1 MPVPVDP
8 LQTYRTTVEQLAQTG
23 TATEHSYRAALARLL
38 ETLAPGTTV
47 INEPRRIACG
57 APDLAVTAVM
67 GMTRLTVGYVETKDL
82 GLDLESLQRD
92 ATQARPR
99 TENGRQLQ
107 RYLRS
112 LENLVLTNYLDFR
125 WYVEGTLRLQAQLA
139 TIDRQRRLTTTP
151 QAQQEVRALL
161 EGFLSHRAAPIS
173 RPAELAQRMARLAHL
188 IRDIVVEAFQR
199 QQASPLLRD
208 LYHSFREVLLPDL
221 TESAFADM
229 FAQTLT
235 YGLFAARF
243 HHRGAQP
250 FRRTDAAREIPRTNP
265 FLRRLFGAIA
275 GVELD
280 DEPFVGF
287 VDELAELLALTD
299 LDQVLAHFGKRSR
312 REDPMVHF
320 YETFLAAYDPQLRE
334 VRGVYYTPD
343 PVVSYMVRSV
353 DHLLRE
359 QFGCP
364 EGLAEASQVE
374 VTLSDEQGEPRRETV
389 PRVLILDPACGTG
402 TFLYHTIALI
412 RERYRQ
418 TGNAGLWSSYVREML
433 LPRLFGFELLMAPY
447 AMAHLKLG
455 MQLSGLDLPPEE
467 RAHWAYDFHSEDR
480 LRIYLTNTL
489 EEALKR
495 AELTFGHYIS
505 EEANQAATV
514 KRGYPVMVVLGNP
527 PYSGHSANQGAWIRD
542 LLHGKE
548 HGSERRSANYFE
560 VDGQPLRE
568 RNPKWLNDD
577 YVKFIRFGQWRIE
590 QTGYGILAF
599 ITNHGYLDNPTFRG
613 MRQSLLQ
620 SFDEIYVLN
629 LHGNSKKRERAPDG
643 SRDENV
649 FDIQQGVAIGIFV
662 KRQRPATAE
671 RKPPARVFYADLW
684 GPREIYEQGGE
695 ERRLVGGK
703 YAWLAEHDVQTTP
716 WEELAPCAPLYL
728 FIPQRQDLS
737 QEYTQGVSLPALF
750 PVNSVGI
757 VTARDGLTIHWTAEE
772 VWQTVQTFVALPPE
786 EARERYQLGP
796 DVRDWQVAAAQRD
809 LKQSGPSKEHL
820 VPILYRPFDVRYTY
834 YTGRSRGFHCMPRGE
849 VMQHLIGSEN
859 KALVTTRSVEIGQGW
874 EHIFCSS
881 HIVQHHTVS
890 LKEVNYLFPLYLCP
904 QPRPSQ
910 HALPELQIARNQGSR
925 RPNLAASLLADW
937 SARLG
942 LAFVQE
948 GVGDREQTFGPED
961 VFAYL
966 YAILHAP
973 SYRERYAEFLKSDFP
988 RVPFTSNRELFATLC
1003 RLGERLVTLHLLRSS
1018 DPARRPTYPV
1028 AGSNRVERV
1037 AFVAGPSPEQGR
1049 VFINATQYFAG
1060 VPEAVWTF
1068 EVGGYQVCAK
1078 WLKDRKGRVLSFQDI
1093 VQYQQIV
1100 AALAETLH
1108 VMEQIDEAI
1117 EEHGGWPLH

>member
-1 MPVPVDP
+1 M
-8 LQTYRTTVEQLAQTG
+8 YRNTIAQLAQTG
-23 TATEHSYRAALARLL
+23 VATEHTYRAALARLL
-38 ETLAPGTTV
+38 EALVPGIRV

-57 APDLAVTAVM
+57 APDLAVTTTLGA
-67 GMTRLTVGYVETKDL
+67 TSLTIGYVETKDL
-82 GLDLESLQRD
+82 GLDLEGIERD
-92 ATQARPR
+92 AAQSRPR

-125 WYVEGTLRLQAQLA
+125 WYVGGSLRLQARLVPVDQ
-139 TIDRQRRLTTTP
+139 QRRQTALP
-151 QAQQEVRALL
+151 QSQQEVRSLL
-161 EGFLSHRAAPIS
+161 ERFLSHRAAPITN
-173 RPAELAQRMARLAHL
+173 PAELAQRMARLAHL
-188 IRDIVVEAFQR
+188 IRDVVVEAFR
-199 QQASPLLRD
+199 GRQASPLLRD
-208 LYHSFREVLLPDL
+208 LYRSFREVLLPDL
-221 TESAFADM
+221 TEPAFADM

-235 YGLFAARF
+235 YGLFAARAQ
-243 HHRGAQP
+243 HQGPQP

-265 FLRRLFGAIA
+265 FLRKLFSTIA

-299 LDQVLAHFGKRSR
+299 LEQVLADFGRRSR

-343 PVVSYMVRSV
+343 PVVSYIVRSV
-353 DHLLRE
+353 DRLLRE
-359 QFGCP
+359 QFGCA
-364 EGLAEASQVE
+364 EGLADASQVQ
-374 VTLSDEQGEPRRETV
+374 VTLHDEQGEPRSETV

-412 RERYRQ
+412 REQYRHA
-418 TGNAGLWSSYVREML
+418 GNAGLWSSYVREAL

-467 RAHWAYDFHSEDR
+467 RATWAYDFRSEDR

-505 EEANQAATV
+505 EEANQAASV

-613 MRQSLLQ
+613 MRQSLLK
-620 SFDEIYVLN
+620 SFDEIYLLN

-662 KRQRPATAE
+662 KRQRPAIGE
-671 RKPPARVFYADLW
+671 QKPPARVFYADLW
-684 GPREIYEQGGE
+684 GPREIYEQQGE

-703 YAWLAEHDVQTTP
+703 YAWLAEHDVKTTQ
-716 WEELAPCAPLYL
+716 WEELYPCSPFYF
-728 FIPQRQDLS
+728 FIPQRSTLRA
-737 QEYTQGVSLPALF
+737 EYEQWPRLPEIM
-750 PVNSVGI
+750 PVNVLGFQ
-757 VTARDGLTIHWTAEE
+757 THRDHFAID
-772 VWQTVQTFVALPPE
+772 FD
-786 EARERYQLGP
+786 RERLLQRLEELRQGALSDEEYAAKYGLNQGP
-796 DVRDWQVAAAQRD
+796 AWNVGLARQRLRREQDWQRW
-809 LKQSGPSKEHL
+809 LLPC
-820 VPILYRPFDVRYTY
+820 LYRPFDWRYCY
-834 YTGRSRGFHCMPRGE
+834 LHDAIMDRPRKELLLHVAWRDNICLLSSRQQATPQYRHVWVAHRVANDC
-849 VMQHLIGSEN
+849 VLS
-859 KALVTTRSVEIGQGW
+859 TTSREANQV
-874 EHIFCSS
+874 
-881 HIVQHHTVS
+881 
-890 LKEVNYLFPLYLCP
+890 FPLYLY
-904 QPRPSQ
+904 SG
-910 HALPELQIARNQGSR
+910 NQNLAGAQQQAFSAER
-925 RPNLAASLLADW
+925 RPNLAPSLLADW

-942 LAFVQE
+942 LTFVQE

-961 VFAYL
+961 VFHYL

-988 RVPFTSNRELFATLC
+988 RVPLTSNRELFAALC
-1003 RLGERLVTLHLLRSS
+1003 QLGERLVALHLLRTS
-1018 DPARRPTYPV
+1018 DPARRPSYPV
-1028 AGSNRVERV
+1028 AGSNRVERM
-1037 AFVAGPSPEQGR
+1037 AFVADPSSEQGR

-1060 VPEAVWTF
+1060 VPEEVWTF

-1078 WLKDRKGRVLSFQDI
+1078 WLKDRKGRVLTFQDI

-1100 AALAETLH
+1100 AALAETIQL
-1108 VMEQIDEAI
+1108 MEQIDDVI
-1117 EEHGGWPLH
+1117 DEHGGWPLH

>member
-1 MPVPVDP
+1 M
-8 LQTYRTTVEQLAQTG
+8 YRSTIAQLAQTG
-23 TATEHSYRAALARLL
+23 VATEHTYRAALARLL
-38 ETLAPGTTV
+38 ETLATGIRV

-57 APDLAVTAVM
+57 APDLAVTTTS
-67 GMTRLTVGYVETKDL
+67 GTTSLTIGYVETKDL
-82 GLDLESLQRD
+82 GLDLDAIERD
-92 ATQARPR
+92 AARSQPR

-107 RYLRS
+107 RYLSS
-112 LENLVLTNYLDFR
+112 LENLVLTNYLEFR
-125 WYVEGTLRLQAQLA
+125 WYVGGNRRRHACLAPLQGQ
-139 TIDRQRRLTTTP
+139 QRSQVSP
-151 QAQQEVRALL
+151 QAHQEVRTLL
-161 EGFLSHRAAPIS
+161 ESFLAHRAAPIS
-173 RPAELAQRMARLAHL
+173 KPAELAQRMARLAHL
-188 IRDIVVEAFQR
+188 IREVVEEAFR
-199 QQASPLLRD
+199 RKQASPMLRD
-208 LYHSFREVLLPDL
+208 LYHSFREVLLPEL
-221 TESAFADM
+221 TEAAFADM

-243 HHRGAQP
+243 HHRGPQP

-265 FLRRLFGAIA
+265 FLRKLFGTIA

-299 LDQVLAHFGKRSR
+299 LDQVLADFGKRSR

-334 VRGVYYTPD
+334 LRGVYYTPD
-343 PVVSYMVRSV
+343 PVVSYIVRSV
-353 DHLLRE
+353 DQLLRAS
-359 QFGCP
+359 FDCP
-364 EGLAEASQVE
+364 EGLADATQVQ
-374 VTLSDEQGEPRRETV
+374 VTLTTEQGESRVETV

-412 RERYRQ
+412 REQYRR
-418 TGNAGLWSSYVREML
+418 TGNAGLWSGYVRAAL

-455 MQLSGLDLPPEE
+455 MQLAGLDLPPEE
-467 RAHWAYDFHSEDR
+467 RAIWAYDFQSDER
-480 LRIYLTNTL
+480 LHIYLTNTL

-505 EEANQAATV
+505 DEANQAATV

-548 HGSERRSANYFE
+548 RGRERRSANYFE

-613 MRQSLLQ
+613 MRQSLLE
-620 SFDEIYVLN
+620 SFDEIYLLN

-662 KRQRPATAE
+662 KRQQPGIGQE
-671 RKPPARVFYADLW
+671 KPPARVFYADLW
-684 GPREIYEQGGE
+684 GPREVYEQYGE

-703 YAWLAEHDVQTTP
+703 YAWLAEHDVQTTA
-716 WEELAPCAPLYL
+716 WEELAPCSPLYL
-728 FIPQRQDLS
+728 LVPQRQDLS
-737 QEYTQGVSLPALF
+737 QEYSQGVSLPSLF

-757 VTARDGLTIHWTAEE
+757 TTARDALTIHWTREE
-772 VWQTVQTFVALPPE
+772 AWQTVQTFVALPPE
-786 EARERYQLGP
+786 EARSHYQLGP
-796 DVRDWQVAAAQRD
+796 DVRDWQVEAAQRD
-809 LKQSGPSKEHL
+809 LKQSGPSPAHL
-820 VPILYRPFDVRYTY
+820 APILYRPFDLRFTY

-849 VMQHLIGSEN
+849 VMRHLLAGEN
-859 KALVTTRSVEIGQGW
+859 IALVTTRSVEIGQGW
-874 EHIFCSS
+874 EHIFCSRYL
-881 HIVQHHTVS
+881 VQHHTVS
-890 LKEVNYLFPLYLCP
+890 LKEVNYLFPLYLYP
-904 QPRPSQ
+904 QASQ
-910 HALPELQIARNQGSR
+910 PALPELHLEGSQSQR
-925 RPNLAASLLADW
+925 HPNLAPSLLADW
-937 SARLG
+937 SGRLG
-942 LAFVQE
+942 LTFVQE
-948 GVGDREQTFGPED
+948 GVGDREHTFGPED
-961 VFAYL
+961 VFHYL

-973 SYRERYAEFLKSDFP
+973 GYRERYAAFLKSDFP
-988 RVPFTSNRELFATLC
+988 RVPLTSNRQLFAALC
-1003 RLGERLVTLHLLRSS
+1003 QLGERLVALHLLRTS

-1028 AGSNRVERV
+1028 AGSNQVERV
-1037 AFVAGPSPEQGR
+1037 AFVANPSPEQGR

-1078 WLKDRKGRVLSFQDI
+1078 WLKDRKGRTLTFQDI

-1100 AALAETLH
+1100 AALAETIQL
-1108 VMEQIDEAI
+1108 MEQIDDVI
-1117 EEHGGWPLH
+1117 EEHGGWLLR

>member
-1 MPVPVDP
+1 MPADP
-8 LQTYRTTVEQLAQTG
+8 LGVYRSTIAQLAQTG
-23 TATEHSYRAALARLL
+23 VATEHTYRAALARLL
-38 ETLAPGTTV
+38 EALAPETRV

-57 APDLAVTAVM
+57 APDLAVTTMLGA
-67 GMTRLTVGYVETKDL
+67 TSLTIGYVETKDL
-82 GLDLESLQRD
+82 GLDLEGIERD
-92 ATQARPR
+92 AAQSRPR
-99 TENGRQLQ
+99 TDNGRQLQ

-125 WYVEGTLRLQAQLA
+125 WYVGGSLRLQARLA
-139 TIDRQRRLTTTP
+139 TVDQQRRLAVLP
-151 QAQQEVRALL
+151 QSQQEVRSLL
-161 EGFLSHRAAPIS
+161 ERFLSHRAAPITN
-173 RPAELAQRMARLAHL
+173 PAELAQRMARLAHL
-188 IRDIVVEAFQR
+188 IRDVVVEAFR
-199 QQASPLLRD
+199 GKQASPLLRD
-208 LYHSFREVLLPDL
+208 LYRSFREVLLPDL
-221 TESAFADM
+221 TEPAFADM

-235 YGLFAARF
+235 YGLFAARAQ
-243 HHRGAQP
+243 HQGPQP

-265 FLRRLFGAIA
+265 FLRKLFSTIA

-299 LDQVLAHFGKRSR
+299 LEQVLADFGRRSR

-343 PVVSYMVRSV
+343 PVVSYIVRSV
-353 DHLLRE
+353 DRLLRE
-359 QFGCP
+359 QFGCA
-364 EGLAEASQVE
+364 EGLADASQVQ
-374 VTLSDEQGEPRRETV
+374 VTLHDEQGEPHRETV

-412 RERYRQ
+412 RERYRH
-418 TGNAGLWSSYVREML
+418 TGNAGLWSSYVREAL

-455 MQLSGLDLPPEE
+455 MQLSGLDLPPVE
-467 RAHWAYDFHSEDR
+467 RASWAYDFHSEDR

-505 EEANQAATV
+505 EEANQAAMV

-613 MRQSLLQ
+613 MRQSLLK
-620 SFDEIYVLN
+620 SFDEIYLLN

-662 KRQRPATAE
+662 KRQRPAIGE
-671 RKPPARVFYADLW
+671 QKPPARVFYADLW
-684 GPREIYEQGGE
+684 GPREIYEQQGE

-703 YAWLAEHDVQTTP
+703 YAWLAEHDVKTTQ
-716 WEELAPCAPLYL
+716 WEELAPCSPLYL
-728 FIPQRQDLS
+728 FVPQRQDLS
-737 QEYTQGVSLPALF
+737 QEYAQGVSLPTLF

-757 VTARDGLTIHWTAEE
+757 VTARDALTIHWTREE
-772 VWQTVQTFVALPPE
+772 AWQTVQTFVALPPE
-786 EARERYQLGP
+786 EARSRYQLGP
-796 DVRDWQVAAAQRD
+796 DAGDWQVEAAQRD
-809 LKQSGPSKEHL
+809 LKQSGPSPEYL
-820 VPILYRPFDVRYTY
+820 VPLLYRPFDLRFTY
-834 YTGRSRGFHCMPRGE
+834 YTGRSRGFHCRARGE
-849 VMQHLIGSEN
+849 VMRHMTGGEN
-859 KALVTTRSVEIGQGW
+859 LGVITTRQTRDTWGALATATIIG
-874 EHIFCSS
+874 HKAVAAFDIN
-881 HIVQHHTVS
+881 T
-890 LKEVNYLFPLYLCP
+890 LFPLYLYEGN
-904 QPRPSQ
+904 QN
-910 HALPELQIARNQGSR
+910 IAGAQQQAFSAER
-925 RPNLAASLLADW
+925 RPNLAPPLLADW

-942 LAFVQE
+942 LTFVQQ

-961 VFAYL
+961 VFHYL

-988 RVPFTSNRELFATLC
+988 RVPLTSNRQLFAALC
-1003 RLGERLVTLHLLRSS
+1003 QLGERLVALHLLRTS

-1037 AFVAGPSPEQGR
+1037 DFVADPSSEQGR
-1049 VFINATQYFAG
+1049 VWINAPNLSLGSQRRSGPSKWAAIRSARSGSKTAK
-1060 VPEAVWTF
+1060 
-1068 EVGGYQVCAK
+1068 GGC
-1078 WLKDRKGRVLSFQDI
+1078 
-1093 VQYQQIV
+1093 
-1100 AALAETLH
+1100 
-1108 VMEQIDEAI
+1108 
-1117 EEHGGWPLH
+1117 

>member
-1 MPVPVDP
+1 MPADP
-8 LQTYRTTVEQLAQTG
+8 LGVYRSTIAQLAQTG
-23 TATEHSYRAALARLL
+23 VATEHTYRAALARLL
-38 ETLAPGTTV
+38 EALAPETRV

-57 APDLAVTAVM
+57 APDLAVTTTLGA
-67 GMTRLTVGYVETKDL
+67 TSLTIGYVETKDL
-82 GLDLESLQRD
+82 GLDLEGIERD
-92 ATQARPR
+92 ATQSRPR

-125 WYVEGTLRLQAQLA
+125 WYVGGSLRLQARLVPVDQP
-139 TIDRQRRLTTTP
+139 RRLAVLP
-151 QAQQEVRALL
+151 QSQQEVRSLL
-161 EGFLSHRAAPIS
+161 ERFLSHRAAPITN
-173 RPAELAQRMARLAHL
+173 PAELAQRMARLAHL
-188 IRDIVVEAFQR
+188 IRDVVVEAFR
-199 QQASPLLRD
+199 GKQASPLLRD
-208 LYHSFREVLLPDL
+208 LYRSFREVLLPDL
-221 TESAFADM
+221 TEPAFADM

-235 YGLFAARF
+235 YGLFAARAQ
-243 HHRGAQP
+243 HQGPQP

-265 FLRRLFGAIA
+265 FLRKLFSTIA

-299 LDQVLAHFGKRSR
+299 LEQVLADFGRRSR

-343 PVVSYMVRSV
+343 PVVSYIVRSV
-353 DHLLRE
+353 DRLLRE
-359 QFGCP
+359 QFGCA
-364 EGLAEASQVE
+364 EGLADASQVQ
-374 VTLSDEQGEPRRETV
+374 VTLHDEQGEPRSETV

-412 RERYRQ
+412 REQYRHA
-418 TGNAGLWSSYVREML
+418 GNAGLWSSYVREAL

-467 RAHWAYDFHSEDR
+467 RATWAYDFRSEDR

-548 HGSERRSANYFE
+548 HGSEHRSANYFE

-613 MRQSLLQ
+613 MRQSLLK
-620 SFDEIYVLN
+620 SFDEIYLLN

-662 KRQRPATAE
+662 KRQRPAIGE
-671 RKPPARVFYADLW
+671 QKPPARVFYADLW
-684 GPREIYEQGGE
+684 GPRELYEQQGE

-703 YAWLAEHDVQTTP
+703 YAWLAEHDVKTTQ
-716 WEELAPCAPLYL
+716 WEELYPCSPFYF
-728 FIPQRQDLS
+728 FIPQKSTLRAEYEQWPRLPEIMPVNVLGFQTHRDHFAIDFDRERLLQRLEELRQGALS
-737 QEYTQGVSLPALF
+737 DEDYAAKYGLNQRSEWNVSL
-750 PVNSVGI
+750 
-757 VTARDGLTIHWTAEE
+757 ARQRLR
-772 VWQTVQTFVALPPE
+772 
-786 EARERYQLGP
+786 REQ
-796 DVRDWQVAAAQRD
+796 DWQRW
-809 LKQSGPSKEHL
+809 LLPC
-820 VPILYRPFDVRYTY
+820 LYRPFDQRYCYLGEAVTDRPRKELLQHIA
-834 YTGRSRGFHCMPRGE
+834 GRENLCLNVTRQTRAPSW
-849 VMQHLIGSEN
+849 QHVFITNLPTPALFIEIKDGS
-859 KALVTTRSVEIGQGW
+859 
-874 EHIFCSS
+874 
-881 HIVQHHTVS
+881 TV
-890 LKEVNYLFPLYLCP
+890 FPLYLY
-904 QPRPSQ
+904 Q
-910 HALPELQIARNQGSR
+910 LPEGKRSLFHLEETAVQRCEGPHANIAPTYIQQMEKALTMQSRSQGK
-925 RPNLAASLLADW
+925 
-937 SARLG
+937 
-942 LAFVQE
+942 
-948 GVGDREQTFGPED
+948 GDLSQSFGPED
-961 VFAYL
+961 LLHYL

-988 RVPFTSNRELFATLC
+988 RVPLTSNRELFAALC
-1003 RLGERLVTLHLLRSS
+1003 QLGERLVALHLLRTS
-1018 DPARRPTYPV
+1018 DPARRPSYPV

-1037 AFVAGPSPEQGR
+1037 EFVADLSSGQGR

-1060 VPEAVWTF
+1060 VPEEVWTF

-1078 WLKDRKGRVLSFQDI
+1078 WLKDRKGRVLTFQDI

-1100 AALAETLH
+1100 AALAETIPL
-1108 VMEQIDEAI
+1108 MEQIDDVI
-1117 EEHGGWPLH
+1117 DEHGGWPLH